1 MAKPATVGRRA
12 GLRTASVV
20 ALLVAVAATLA
31 SAWIIHMA
39 VRDQEHRLLKER
51 TDEVGL
57 VLTSGLSAIP
67 AALSA
72 QGGILQATSESP
84 AAYQRAAARAVAAGP
99 GQLTFAWLRP
109 AASGDG
115 YVVIAAAGDGLLAG
129 DVITDSR
136 TRTFDQAMHSAQVVA
151 TPLFSPDRLLGFA
164 LGPPAAPA
172 GSVLYRESV
181 LGPLKAPRQ
190 AGTAPFSELD
200 VAIYATPTVQPA
212 QVLASTT
219 SDLPL
224 RDGVRNQPLPA
235 GDSDWLLSVQARG
248 PLVGSVAT
256 YAPWVTL
263 AGGLLGSLL
272 IVLVIEIAARRRDAA
287 LALYASEH
295 QAAETLQRSLLP
307 QLPTLPGLDLG
318 ARYLASGVGQQVG
331 GDWFDVFPLGG
342 GRVGL
347 AVGDVIGHDLEA
359 ASAMAQIRSALRA
372 YAIHGDSPMS
382 VMTQTT
388 SSTPST
394 SPSSSPSST
403 ASWTP
408 ATPEGD
414 RLLSYTNAGH
424 LPPLLRHPDGPV
436 DALSGG
442 SSVVIGAPTT
452 DPYTQAEQWIAPG
465 STLVFHRRPRRST
478 RALTGR
484 CTRAVVRHDRPAR
497 R

>member
-1 MAKPATVGRRA
+1 
-12 GLRTASVV
+12 
-20 ALLVAVAATLA
+20 
-31 SAWIIHMA
+31 
-39 VRDQEHRLLKER
+39 
-51 TDEVGL
+51 
-57 VLTSGLSAIP
+57 
-67 AALSA
+67 
-72 QGGILQATSESP
+72 
-84 AAYQRAAARAVAAGP
+84 
-99 GQLTFAWLRP
+99 
-109 AASGDG
+109 
-115 YVVIAAAGDGLLAG
+115 
-129 DVITDSR
+129 
-136 TRTFDQAMHSAQVVA
+136 MHSAQVVA
-151 TPLFSPDRLLGFA
+151 TPVFSPDRLLGFA

-235 GDSDWLLSVQARG
+235 GDSDWLLSVQAKG

-256 YAPWVTL
+256 YASWVTL

-272 IVLVIEIAARRRDAA
+272 IALVIEIAARRRDAA

-307 QLPTLPGLDLG
+307 QLPTLPGLDLA

-382 VMTQTT
+382 VMTQLDHLVDTFNLT
-388 SSTPST
+388 QLVTVVYGVLD
-394 SPSSSPSST
+394 
-403 ASWTP
+403 P

-414 RLLSYTNAGH
+414 RLLSYSNAGH
-424 LPPLLRHPDGPV
+424 LPPLLRHPDGRV

-465 STLVFHRRPRRST
+465 STLVLFTDGLVEAPGRSLDD
-478 RALTGR
+478 ALEQLSATIAQHGAADSD
-484 CTRAVVRHDRPAR
+484 AVCERVLSAMPAGSLR
-497 R
+497 DDVALLAISLTPKPAAVAAAPLPASAHELLNDH